1 MERLLATARR
11 EERASIDRRGSGEIE
26 IAATFRFVFS
36 RPVARACVTRISSFY
51 HLAARLKFA
60 RLFHQCKLR
69 TQRWE
74 MQRVG
79 GGGKDQIKKKA
90 GADEKEENFA
100 KREKKKERKRKNEEK
115 S

>member
-1 MERLLATARR
+1 MRKPRKIVSPLDVSESSLRNRKFRRWNVSWRRRTARR
-11 EERASIDRRGSGEIE
+11 EERRSIDRRGSGEIE

-79 GGGKDQIKKKA
+79 GKTK
-90 GADEKEENFA
+90 
-100 KREKKKERKRKNEEK
+100 
-115 S
+115 